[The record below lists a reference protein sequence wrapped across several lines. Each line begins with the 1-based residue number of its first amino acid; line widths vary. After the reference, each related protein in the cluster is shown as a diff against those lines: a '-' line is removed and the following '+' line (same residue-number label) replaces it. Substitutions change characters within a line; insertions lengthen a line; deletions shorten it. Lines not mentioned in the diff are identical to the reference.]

1 MIGQYF
7 YNQST
12 RNVVVAFGTLFNN
25 IQLTKKDGSGNVIQ
39 TMKVPLAYDQ
49 KKVVGKTDQ
58 RP

>member
-12 RNVVVAFGTLFNN
+12 RNVVVIFGTLFNN

-39 TMKVPLAYDQ
+39 TMKVPLAYD
-49 KKVVGKTDQ
+49 
-58 RP
+58 